1 MDDAQAARVR
11 QHTAG
16 WEHRAGLLVGVFVM
30 GRDDVLPF
38 LGDIV
43 ACEDKTSYYA
53 SYTVSQDAIEITV
66 GGSGDS
72 SITDTE
78 YLLALRI
85 SAAAAVRG
93 VRLLGS

>member
-1 MDDAQAARVR
+1 M
-11 QHTAG
+11 AG
-16 WEHRAGLLVGVFVM
+16 WEHRAGLLIGVFVM
-30 GRDDVLPF
+30 ERDDVLRF

-53 SYTVSQDAIEITV
+53 SYTVSQDSIEITV
-66 GGSGDS
+66 GGSSDDG